1 MNGPRLTIPRVLRDA
16 TRRRRGDPRECR
28 ITPQSR
34 TEADCVTNNCSN
46 LLQFTEEVVIMA
58 TTSPTRID
66 DEVYASARLVGSLM
80 SRSTAA
86 QIAHWARIGREVEAS
101 DGVSSRDIA
110 GVLAG
115 SREYDGLTSYE
126 QAVVRAEWAERIDA
140 GREAL
145 DLAREFAAQGRSYV
159 ELDENGDV
167 VQRDLPVEARHR
179 SA

>member
-1 MNGPRLTIPRVLRDA
+1 M
-16 TRRRRGDPRECR
+16 
-28 ITPQSR
+28 
-34 TEADCVTNNCSN
+34 TNNCSN